1 MTSDMTWFLID
12 AKEQIQ
18 VFTSQRD
25 IDMSLKPQ
33 ITEDYLHKIDQNK
46 VRPIEVQ
53 RDLIPLPWILA
64 IGLVVQ
70 QAMAPESF
78 GALTI

>member
-1 MTSDMTWFLID
+1 
-12 AKEQIQ
+12 
-18 VFTSQRD
+18 
-25 IDMSLKPQ
+25 MSLKPQ

-70 QAMAPESF
+70 
-78 GALTI
+78 

>member
-70 QAMAPESF
+70 
-78 GALTI
+78 